1 MEGASTVLV
10 IDAAAVRDLL
20 QRVLGKDESRLVSA
34 SGGQEGPRLARELRP
49 NAITLDVTLPDMA
62 GWEVLSALNGQL

>member
-1 MEGASTVLV
+1 VLV
-10 IDAAAVRDLL
+10 IAAAAAVRDLL
-20 QRVLGKDESRLVSA
+20 QRVLGKDEFRVVSA

-49 NAITLDVTLPDMA
+49 NAITLDVTLPDMD

>member
-1 MEGASTVLV
+1 MLV

-20 QRVLGKDESRLVSA
+20 QHVFGKDEFRVVSV
-34 SGGQEGPRLARELRP
+34 SGGQKGPSLARELRP
-49 NAITLDVTLPDMA
+49 NAITLGVTLPDMD

>member
-1 MEGASTVLV
+1 VLV
-10 IDAAAVRDLL
+10 IAAVRGLL
-20 QRVLGKDESRLVSA
+20 QRVLGKDQFRVVSV

-49 NAITLDVTLPDMA
+49 NAITLDVTLPDMD

>member
-1 MEGASTVLV
+1 VLV
-10 IDAAAVRDLL
+10 IDAAGAAVRDLL
-20 QRVLGKDESRLVSA
+20 QRVLGKDEFRVVSA

-49 NAITLDVTLPDMA
+49 NAITLDVTMPEMD